1 MNSDLILGLRL
12 SAIGLSVTFLAL
24 GFVILV
30 MDLLMRIF
38 PSVRPAKEGE
48 AGKAAASAPDMD
60 EKRREEIAVALAVGV
75 SLVEHQGGLENQDP
89 TLGKLLE

>member
-30 MDLLMRIF
+30 MELLMRIF
-38 PSVRPAKEGE
+38 PSVRATKEGE
-48 AGKAAASAPDMD
+48 TGKATTSAPDMD
-60 EKRREEIAVALAVGV
+60 EKQREEMAVALAVGV
-75 SLVEHQGGLENQDP
+75 SMVEHQAALENQDP